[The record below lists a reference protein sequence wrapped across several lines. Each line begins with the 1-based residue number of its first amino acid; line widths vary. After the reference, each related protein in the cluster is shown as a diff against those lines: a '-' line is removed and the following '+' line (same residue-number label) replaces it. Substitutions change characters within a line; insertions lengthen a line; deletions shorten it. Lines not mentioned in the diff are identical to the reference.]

1 MPNSVKYFDSTMS
14 GAPSLSGTAGALI
27 GVLDACLVD
36 GFGSVTVDSLVVASN
51 VVTATVSAGH
61 QFAMVGNTGP
71 VIRIAGAS
79 PSGLNG
85 DWRVTVTSSTVFTF
99 ATSGIGDQTATG
111 TITAKRAP
119 AGFSKAFSGTNKAAY
134 RSDDITGTRL
144 FCRIDDGYTT
154 YSRIRGYEAM
164 SEDVDTGTGLFPTDE
179 QLSGGGYVY
188 KSNAA
193 SSVARDWT
201 LFSDGR
207 AIYLFCDYGAINN
220 WNGGFYF
227 GDVAS
232 YVAGD
237 MFGCGLISSISTSGV
252 SQIFLFSSE
261 SGSWLARSY
270 RQISTSIGS
279 SRHSHDRTTHLGYI
293 STVAQAYPALADNS
307 LHLWPVECWDANSSA
322 RGMMPGLWN
331 PIHDATVPNQ
341 LIVSDIPQLPNR
353 DILVQ
358 HINGPSYKCAI
369 DLTGPWR

>member
-1 MPNSVKYFDSTMS
+1 MPNSVRYYESTMS

-27 GVLDACLVD
+27 SVLDACLVD

-179 QLSGGGYVY
+179 QISGGGYVY
-188 KSNAA
+188 KATGTNQHWALY
-193 SSVARDWT
+193 T
-201 LFSDGR
+201 DGR
-207 AIYLFCDYGAINN
+207 MIYFFCDTSNN
-220 WNGGFYF
+220 AYWAGGFVF
-227 GDVAS
+227 GDIDS
-232 YVAGD
+232 YVASD
-237 MFGCGLISSISTSGV
+237 AFGCLLISTSTAT
-252 SQIFLFSSE
+252 
-261 SGSWLARSY
+261 GSVFTYTLSNTGNAYLARSY
-270 RQISTSIGS
+270 TQLGNSITTAKYSHGKS
-279 SRHSHDRTTHLGYI
+279 SSLGNAGQ
-293 STVAQAYPALADNS
+293 TYPSPADNRI
-307 LHLWPVECWDANSSA
+307 HLWPVECWDSTTNA

-331 PIHDATVPNQ
+331 PIHTGNTPHGF
-341 LIVSDIPQLPNR
+341 IVDDIPNLPGR
-353 DILVQ
+353 TLKLQTTGSLVY
-358 HINGPSYKCAI
+358 GCAI